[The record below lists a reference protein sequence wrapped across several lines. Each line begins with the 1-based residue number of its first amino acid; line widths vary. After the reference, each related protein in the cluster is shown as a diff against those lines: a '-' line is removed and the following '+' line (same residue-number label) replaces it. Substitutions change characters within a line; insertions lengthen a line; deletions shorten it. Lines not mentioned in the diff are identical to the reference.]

1 MINRSLGK
9 LLRCLIGENPRSSE
23 STLHLA
29 EFAYNSSLNQTINT
43 SPFEE
48 VYGSRRT
55 SVTDMAHLPLPKKTN
70 NKAIDMADFMKS
82 VFAQVK
88 SKIEVSNAKYKSA
101 ADVH

>member
-1 MINRSLGK
+1 MTK
-9 LLRCLIGENPRSSE
+9 
-23 STLHLA
+23 
-29 EFAYNSSLNQTINT
+29 FAYDSSLNRTINT

-48 VYGSRRT
+48 VYGSRPT